1 MLSRLTTIT
10 KLEYTQNWMER
21 YDYTEADLNVPEERD
36 LSDEP
41 FFGDDWGQPYL
52 EAPWTSKQ
60 SVVNGTP
67 SKPSREATQTGKQR
81 DLTQRSSVTNLP

>member
-1 MLSRLTTIT
+1 MSFLYTMLSRLTTIT

-21 YDYTEADLNVPEERD
+21 YEHEADLNVPEERD

-41 FFGDDWGQPYL
+41 FLGDDWGQPYL

-81 DLTQRSSVTNLP
+81 G